1 MTCAIIFPSTKK
13 GHDKKLAGNTNTSE
27 KIIANI
33 KGLRNH
39 LRPNEQPILTL
50 PGIWDGGQHQH
61 SIPCEIVLTNERLL
75 GYSFASFPR
84 ERLFLESLTL
94 SQITNVSLRQKSF
107 EPLFRELM
115 VSEGERKV
123 YIRAPRKK
131 IESLYSGL
139 REAIELY
146 APSTQATFETGAADQ
161 SPRTAP
167 VYGRQEIRRPFES
180 SPLAILILFVGG
192 LVLEVAGV
200 LVWMVTRSSQTGLP
214 LCVAGF
220 LAVFTALMVRRR
232 QFKR

>member
-1 MTCAIIFPSTKK
+1 M
-13 GHDKKLAGNTNTSE
+13 AGNTNTAE

-39 LRPNEQPILTL
+39 LQPNEQPILTL
-50 PGIWDGGQHQH
+50 PGIWDGGQQQH
-61 SIPCEIVLTNERLL
+61 STPCEIVLTNQRLL
-75 GYSFASFPR
+75 GYYFVSFPR

-94 SQITNVSLRQKSF
+94 SQITHVSLRQKSF

-115 VSEGERKV
+115 VSEEERKV

-131 IESLYSGL
+131 IEVLYAGL

-146 APSTQATFETGAADQ
+146 APSTQTTFETGVADQ
-161 SPRTAP
+161 SPRAAP
-167 VYGRQEIRRPFES
+167 VYGRQDIQRPFES
-180 SPLAILILFVGG
+180 SPLAILLLFIGG
-192 LVLEVAGV
+192 LVLEVMGV
-200 LVWMVTRSSQTGLP
+200 LLWMFTHSSPTGLP

-220 LAVFTALMVRRR
+220 LAVLTALMVRRQ

>member
-1 MTCAIIFPSTKK
+1 M
-13 GHDKKLAGNTNTSE
+13 AGNTSTAE

-39 LRPNEQPILTL
+39 LLPDEQPILTF
-50 PGIWDGGQHQH
+50 PGIWDGGQQQH
-61 SIPCEIVLTNERLL
+61 STPCEIVLTNQRLL
-75 GYSFASFPR
+75 GYFFVSFPR
-84 ERLFLESLTL
+84 ERLFLEALTL

-115 VSEGERKV
+115 ISEGERKV

-131 IESLYSGL
+131 IELLYTGL
-139 REAIELY
+139 REAIDLY
-146 APSTQATFETGAADQ
+146 APSTQTTFEAGSADQ
-161 SPRTAP
+161 SSQAAP
-167 VYGRQEIRRPFES
+167 VYGRQDIKRPFENS
-180 SPLAILILFVGG
+180 MLAILILFVGG

-200 LVWMVTRSSQTGLP
+200 LLWMFTHSAPTGLP

-220 LAVFTALMVRRR
+220 LAVLTALMVRRQ